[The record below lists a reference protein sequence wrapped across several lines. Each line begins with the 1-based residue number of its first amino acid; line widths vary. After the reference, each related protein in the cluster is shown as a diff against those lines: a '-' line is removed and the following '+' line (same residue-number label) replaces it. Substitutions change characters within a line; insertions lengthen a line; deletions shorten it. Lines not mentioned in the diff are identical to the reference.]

1 MFSSKFSTCSMT
13 FLRTS
18 GLYCG
23 GYHAFQRTSR
33 SCAQII
39 PAVKQ
44 NLIKVESFFFSL
56 RLCHGFFLQSENYK
70 LRTKRTHCCGK
81 QCIRAH
87 KCKFC
92 VAKCLLGN
100 PKPFLICTV
109 PVQATRSFRT
119 LLNVSIPGLRV
130 TQIAAH
136 IHAGSF
142 HCFGGEWWFL
152 RCARCSATPLGSCR

>member
-1 MFSSKFSTCSMT
+1 MLNCSPQSSLPVPWPFWE
-13 FLRTS
+13 LRGCTA
-18 GLYCG
+18 GDITLFKERAG
-23 GYHAFQRTSR
+23 VAR
-33 SCAQII
+33 SAQII

-44 NLIKVESFFFSL
+44 NLIKVEGFFFSL
-56 RLCHGFFLQSENYK
+56 RLCHGVFLQSENYK
-70 LRTKRTHCCGK
+70 LRTKRTYCCGK

-119 LLNVSIPGLRV
+119 LLNVSMHTLSENLGR
-130 TQIAAH
+130 
-136 IHAGSF
+136 
-142 HCFGGEWWFL
+142 FL
-152 RCARCSATPLGSCR
+152 VQASMA

>member
-1 MFSSKFSTCSMT
+1 MLNCSPQSSLPVPWPFWE
-13 FLRTS
+13 LRGCTA
-18 GLYCG
+18 GDITLFKERAG
-23 GYHAFQRTSR
+23 VAR
-33 SCAQII
+33 SAQII

-109 PVQATRSFRT
+109 PVQAARSFRT
-119 LLNVSIPGLRV
+119 LLNVSMHTLSENSGR
-130 TQIAAH
+130 
-136 IHAGSF
+136 
-142 HCFGGEWWFL
+142 FL
-152 RCARCSATPLGSCR
+152 VQASMA

>member
-1 MFSSKFSTCSMT
+1 MLNCSPQSSLPVPWPFWE
-13 FLRTS
+13 LRGCTA
-18 GLYCG
+18 GDITLFKERAG
-23 GYHAFQRTSR
+23 VAR
-33 SCAQII
+33 SAQII

-119 LLNVSIPGLRV
+119 LLNVSIQTLSKNPSR
-130 TQIAAH
+130 
-136 IHAGSF
+136 
-142 HCFGGEWWFL
+142 FL
-152 RCARCSATPLGSCR
+152 VQASMA

>member
-1 MFSSKFSTCSMT
+1 MLNCSPQSSLPVPWPFWE
-13 FLRTS
+13 LRGCTA
-18 GLYCG
+18 GDITLFKERAG
-23 GYHAFQRTSR
+23 VAR
-33 SCAQII
+33 SAQII

-56 RLCHGFFLQSENYK
+56 RLCHGVFLQSENYK
-70 LRTKRTHCCGK
+70 LRTKRTYCCGK

-109 PVQATRSFRT
+109 PVQAARSFRT
-119 LLNVSIPGLRV
+119 LLNVSMHTLSENLSR
-130 TQIAAH
+130 
-136 IHAGSF
+136 
-142 HCFGGEWWFL
+142 FL
-152 RCARCSATPLGSCR
+152 VQASMA